1 MAMVYRDGLTDEVVV
16 RLKLDMMETNPR
28 GIAEQLQER
37 IMGFLAE
44 EFLKKYKDGILGALN
59 ADDIAYKLND
69 AVAELVRRKLLEGTN
84 ESAT

>member
-1 MAMVYRDGLTDEVVV
+1 MAQIYRDAVYMNDVIVRINLLETD
-16 RLKLDMMETNPR
+16 PR
-28 GIAEQLQER
+28 GIAELVEKKVLD
-37 IMGFLAE
+37 FLAE

>member
-1 MAMVYRDGLTDEVVV
+1 MANLYTKIDTMDVILRMTDLVERDPREIADRVAERVLSTLT
-16 RLKLDMMETNPR
+16 
-28 GIAEQLQER
+28 
-37 IMGFLAE
+37 E
-44 EFLKKYKDGILGALN
+44 EFLKKYRNGILGALN